1 MTQKRPLI
9 AVMTGAGI
17 STDSGIP
24 DYRGPQ
30 GLWQRD
36 PSAQEL
42 VTIGP
47 YLADPDV
54 RRRSWLMRRDVGAV
68 AAEPNAGHRALVDL
82 ERSGVPMRVLTQNV
96 DGLHQRAGLP
106 DRKVLELHGTATRVQ
121 CVDCGA
127 RSGMDEALARVAAG
141 EDDPACTACGG
152 VLKPCTVMFGEM
164 LDPGVIDKA
173 DVIAQSCDLFVAVGS
188 SLQVN
193 PAAALPQIALEHGA
207 RLIVVNGEPTPYDA
221 DAVEVIRG
229 PISTALPALVGR
241 IIAGAYDGTP
251 TSRE

>member
-1 MTQKRPLI
+1 MNAKRPLV

-54 RRRSWLMRRDVGAV
+54 RRRAWLLRRDAGAL

-82 ERSGVPMRVLTQNV
+82 ERAGIAVRVLTQNV

-106 DRKVLELHGTATRVQ
+106 ARKVIELHGTAQEVQ
-121 CVDCGA
+121 CVRCRA
-127 RSGMDEALARVAAG
+127 RTPMGEALARVAAG
-141 EDDPACTACGG
+141 EDDPACLACGG
-152 VLKPCTVMFGEM
+152 LLKPRTVMFGEL
-164 LDPGVIDKA
+164 LDPVVLQQA
-173 DVIAQSCDLFVAVGS
+173 DAVAQACDLFVAVGS
-188 SLQVN
+188 SLQVH

-207 RLIVVNGEPTPYDA
+207 RLIVVNAEPTPYD
-221 DAVEVIRG
+221 DAAEEVVRE
-229 PISTALPALVGR
+229 PISTALPALVKR
-241 IIAGAYDGTP
+241 IVAGAYDGTP